1 MRLALVTYITAALA
15 FSLRTEAQ
23 LTAPKYANDFLQIG
37 VGARAL
43 GMSNAA
49 VVGSDDVTAGYWN
62 PASLLDQKAEMQAG
76 LMHGEYFAGI
86 AKYDYAAVS
95 KRVDSTTVVAV
106 SLIRFGVDDIMNT
119 IDLVDQNNN
128 VNYDRIT
135 FFSAADY
142 AAVFSYAR
150 MTNIP
155 GLRVGVNAKIIYR
168 KIGDFASAW
177 GFGLDASARY
187 DYKKWAFGAVARD
200 VTGTYT
206 AWSYSL
212 DDRTVEVFNQTGNEI
227 PDNNTEVT
235 LPRIVMGASRTFQV
249 GEKYALRPEIN
260 VAMTTDGKRNNIA
273 NVGPL
278 SFDPMMG
285 IEGRYSDFLFL
296 RAGVGNYQSF
306 VTSTG
311 SKEFTVQPN
320 IGLGLRIRKIYID
333 YALANLGDSETF
345 YSNIFSLRFNL
356 KQ

>member
-1 MRLALVTYITAALA
+1 MHFPKSIIFLLSLVLSVEMT
-15 FSLRTEAQ
+15 AQ
-23 LTAPKYANDFLQIG
+23 LTAPKYSNDFLQIG

-62 PASLLDQKAEMQAG
+62 PASLMDQKAEMQAG

-95 KRVDSTTVVAV
+95 KRVDTTAVVAL
-106 SLIRFGVDDIMNT
+106 SIIRFGVDDIMNT

-135 FFSAADY
+135 YFSAADY
-142 AAVFSYAR
+142 AAIFSYAR
-150 MTNIP
+150 KTAIP
-155 GLRVGVNAKIIYR
+155 GLRIGANAKIIYR
-168 KIGDFASAW
+168 KIGDFATAW

-187 DYKKWAFGAVARD
+187 DYKKWQFGAVARD

-206 AWSYSL
+206 SWSYSL

-227 PDNNTEVT
+227 PDNSTEVT
-235 LPRIVMGASRTFQV
+235 LPRFVLGASRIFQI
-249 GEKYALRPEIN
+249 GQKYSVRPEIN
-260 VAMTTDGKRNNIA
+260 LVLTTDGQRNNIA
-273 NVGPL
+273 NIGPL
-278 SFDPMMG
+278 SIDPMLG
-285 IEGRYSDFLFL
+285 VEGRYSDFLFV
-296 RAGVGNYQSF
+296 RAGIGNYQSF
-306 VTSTG
+306 ETG
-311 SKEFTVQPN
+311 TGDKEFTVQPN

-345 YSNIFSLRFNL
+345 YSNIFSLRFNI